1 MIGLD
6 YTDIVLAVLTMVS
19 GWVTYWL
26 DRRKHRQA
34 SSGAK
39 WHSCAMRYRLS
50 RLALI
55 ATAALLWTGC
65 STTRMLKSD
74 VRSQMY
80 EVTRDTVLEEVA
92 LVVHDTL
99 REVTTITIRQ
109 NEAGDT
115 LKVTQVTD
123 RDRLRSKA
131 DVRSKKEVVRVERD
145 TIYVEKRDSVV
156 VREAANISH
165 HTSSIS
171 HLLKWIFWILCAII
185 VLIIIIK
192 IWSRRSLF

>member
-1 MIGLD
+1 
-6 YTDIVLAVLTMVS
+6 
-19 GWVTYWL
+19 
-26 DRRKHRQA
+26 
-34 SSGAK
+34 
-39 WHSCAMRYRLS
+39 
-50 RLALI
+50 
-55 ATAALLWTGC
+55 
-65 STTRMLKSD
+65 
-74 VRSQMY
+74 MY
-80 EVTRDTVLEEVA
+80 EVTRDTVREEVA

-115 LKVTQVTD
+115 VFRSEVTD
-123 RDRLRSKA
+123 RDRIRSKA

-165 HTSSIS
+165 QTSSIS
-171 HLLKWIFWILCAII
+171 HLLKWIFAVICAII
-185 VLIIIIK
+185 VLVITIK